1 MDDATA
7 AVLREPFPP
16 EQVGKLPKLT
26 CKACSQA
33 TGRVCGEHTK
43 ERCAACGNWISTAH
57 IDLDYVG
64 HAAATDRLLQADPG
78 FTWEPLARDE
88 HGLPVTVTSGLLAD
102 EQVGLWINLTVAGVT
117 RPGFGG
123 GKNIKEA
130 IGDAIRNAAMRF
142 GVALDLWSKE
152 DLHKDSGRVDELTAN
167 GSAPLPPSGG
177 EPEPAPNEPAFVAP
191 QPREQPTD
199 GGDPA
204 RVLISFGKYKGRSL
218 GDVHAENAGYLA
230 WLVSDKYEA
239 KTTETRRIVGAA
251 RLVLGMAVPVAAGDG
266 DFNPPHDDSDIPF

>member
-26 CKACSQA
+26 CKACREA
-33 TGRVCGEHTK
+33 PGKVCGEHTK
-43 ERCAACGNWISTAH
+43 ERCATCGNWISTAH

-64 HAAATDRLLQADPG
+64 HAAVTSKLLQVDPEFG
-78 FTWEPLARDE
+78 WEPLARDE
-88 HGLPVTVTSGLLAD
+88 HGLPIIVTNGLLAD
-102 EQVGLWINLTVAGVT
+102 EQVGLWISLTVAGIT

-152 DLHKDSGRVDELTAN
+152 DLHADSGRVDES
-167 GSAPLPPSGG
+167 GSSAPLLPPSAG
-177 EPEPAPNEPAFVAP
+177 EPEPGPNESPFTPPA
-191 QPREQPTD
+191 PREQPTD

-204 RVLISFGKYKGRSL
+204 QVVINFGQKHKGKTV
-218 GDVHAENAGYLA
+218 GQVQAEDEGYLR
-230 WLVSDKYEA
+230 WMISDKFEP
-239 KTTETRRIVGAA
+239 KTTEQRRIVGAA
-251 RLVLGMAVPVAAGDG
+251 SLVLGMAVPVAEEIPLSSDL
-266 DFNPPHDDSDIPF
+266 DIPF

>member
-26 CKACSQA
+26 CKACREA
-33 TGRVCGEHTK
+33 PGKVCGEHTK

-64 HAAATDRLLQADPG
+64 HAAVTSKLLQVDPEFG
-78 FTWEPLARDE
+78 WEPLARDE
-88 HGLPVTVTSGLLAD
+88 HGLPIIVTNGLLAD
-102 EQVGLWINLTVAGVT
+102 EQIGLWISLTVSGVT

-152 DLHKDSGRVDELTAN
+152 DLHADSGRVDES
-167 GSAPLPPSGG
+167 GSSAPLLPPSAG
-177 EPEPAPNEPAFVAP
+177 EPEPAPNDPSPFAPPA
-191 QPREQPTD
+191 PREQPTD

-204 RVLISFGKYKGRSL
+204 QVVITFGKHKGKTI
-218 GDVHAENAGYLA
+218 GQVYAEKGS
-230 WLVSDKYEA
+230 WLQWVSDPANFEP
-239 KTTETRRIVGAA
+239 KTTEQRRIVGAA
-251 RLVLGMAVPVAAGDG
+251 ALVLGMAVPVPEEIPLPSDA
-266 DFNPPHDDSDIPF
+266 DIPL